1 MTYTKKLKKHNGK
14 DWKHNLVKVL
24 ALTADSRASHGPSQ
38 WRNTTPGE
46 SYEQIGHWKSAYG
59 RKLSEKYNAPP
70 LPPAFS
76 QEVWDN
82 ARVNHGGRTRKYKKT
97 KMKETILNIVKSA
110 KKEKKYTA
118 FVRDKKNQKN

>member
-82 ARVNHGGRTRKYKKT
+82 AGSTTEAEPENIKK
-97 KMKETILNIVKSA
+97 
-110 KKEKKYTA
+110 
-118 FVRDKKNQKN
+118 QK